1 MRFKQRKMV
10 KILFGYI
17 IVFYPLIMISCS
29 NVKQQDQQEV
39 ILAKVGDKTISLSEF
54 KRRAEMTVRP
64 PYCRGDNNI
73 HKKIVINSLIAEKML
88 AIEAG
93 EINEL
98 NQNKQF
104 QLYIQGRQEQ
114 AMREWLL
121 HEEGFEKVRLDDS
134 EIQKVFDI
142 SGMTYKIQYYTIPD
156 DSIAENLKES
166 TINKDGIFETLHQQ
180 LWQGDEIPEREVAWK
195 SPEHPKIHEA
205 LFSDKIARDSVIGP
219 VRIGDNNHILM
230 KVKGWTDKPA
240 ISESDRQ
247 QRLNSIK
254 EKLTSER
261 ALQIYDK
268 YVVGIMEGKKLE
280 FDPKTFNI
288 MVNLIRP
295 LYMRTSQDKREL
307 FLDAA
312 FNRTA
317 ESPEMNRLAEGI
329 NGILDQSFFQV
340 EDEVWTVEDFK
351 EELQRHPLVF
361 RKKVEYEEEFAQQYK
376 LAIVDMV
383 RDRYLT
389 REAYERGYH
398 NADVVKR
405 NTQMWHDALSA
416 QYQMNTYLK
425 NNVPNLSDS
434 LNTLIL
440 LRDYLNPYIDQLQKK
455 YSDQIHVNVE
465 EFDEIKLT
473 RTDMIVIQKNVPFHQ
488 IVPEFPKVTTDSKL
502 DYGKRLE

>member
-39 ILAKVGDKTISLSEF
+39 ILAKVGDKTISLSDF

-166 TINKDGIFETLHQQ
+166 TINKDGIFETLH
-180 LWQGDEIPEREVAWK
+180 
-195 SPEHPKIHEA
+195 
-205 LFSDKIARDSVIGP
+205 
-219 VRIGDNNHILM
+219 
-230 KVKGWTDKPA
+230 
-240 ISESDRQ
+240 
-247 QRLNSIK
+247 
-254 EKLTSER
+254 
-261 ALQIYDK
+261 
-268 YVVGIMEGKKLE
+268 
-280 FDPKTFNI
+280 
-288 MVNLIRP
+288 
-295 LYMRTSQDKREL
+295 
-307 FLDAA
+307 
-312 FNRTA
+312 
-317 ESPEMNRLAEGI
+317 
-329 NGILDQSFFQV
+329 
-340 EDEVWTVEDFK
+340 
-351 EELQRHPLVF
+351 
-361 RKKVEYEEEFAQQYK
+361 
-376 LAIVDMV
+376 
-383 RDRYLT
+383 
-389 REAYERGYH
+389 
-398 NADVVKR
+398 
-405 NTQMWHDALSA
+405 
-416 QYQMNTYLK
+416 
-425 NNVPNLSDS
+425 
-434 LNTLIL
+434 
-440 LRDYLNPYIDQLQKK
+440 
-455 YSDQIHVNVE
+455 
-465 EFDEIKLT
+465 
-473 RTDMIVIQKNVPFHQ
+473 
-488 IVPEFPKVTTDSKL
+488 
-502 DYGKRLE
+502 